1 MYWTYFAI
9 YSLSARYSRLNETFI
24 PEIIINALL
33 SFLYKRSFKIPPNTY
48 NTLQSTKFTPL
59 KCEFVKFC
67 ICAEFLD
74 TKLSENS
81 NFDTPVGVPTKARA
95 LSNICNFGNYGFT
108 FRVSTYF
115 GYNCNVF
122 EDFLGKKKRTQSF
135 GIKFGCNF

>member
-9 YSLSARYSRLNETFI
+9 YILSAKYNRLNEQTFI
-24 PEIIINALL
+24 PEIIINALYL
-33 SFLYKRSFKIPPNTY
+33 FFLYKRSFRISPDTY
-48 NTLQSTKFTPL
+48 NTLQATKFTPL

-81 NFDTPVGVPTKARA
+81 NFDTPVGVPTKARVV
-95 LSNICNFGNYGFT
+95 SMICNFGNYGFT
-108 FRVSTYF
+108 FRVFKYF

-122 EDFLGKKKRTQSF
+122 EDFWGEKKKKT
-135 GIKFGCNF
+135 